1 MSEFV
6 IRQIMDSIMEK
17 TDTPNKWKV
26 FLAFAMI
33 YVVWGST
40 FFFIHKALAGF
51 APFLLGAVRFSAAGL
66 LLLGWCRIKGYR
78 LVDRPTILRAGL
90 MGLLLLYIDNGI
102 IIWVEQS
109 LPSGL
114 VAIMSA
120 SVAIWFIILD
130 KPMWKTNFS
139 NLPTVI
145 GLFLGFFGVVMLFG
159 DRVAQAM
166 DASEREANVIGL
178 SLLLLG
184 ALAWTIGSLYSKY
197 AGKPKAGRET
207 NSMVSTA
214 WQMLIA
220 GIAFSV
226 TATARGEVAGFRFEA
241 VPASAWWAMAYLIL
255 FGSVLAY
262 SSYIWLLQV
271 RSATQVS
278 THTYINPIVAVL
290 LGALFA
296 SEAVTYSQLVGL
308 TVILLSVL
316 LINWDTYGLSSL
328 FVTRKGRYARL
339 RERVRIRTAI
349 RGSLPP
355 TVEGN
360 RDKTKDSSH

>member
-1 MSEFV
+1 MKPMN
-6 IRQIMDSIMEK
+6 I
-17 TDTPNKWKV
+17 TNKWKV

-66 LLLGWCRIKGYR
+66 LLLGWCHFKGYR
-78 LVDRPTILRAGL
+78 LIDKATILRAGL

-120 SVAIWFIILD
+120 SVAIWFIVLD
-130 KPMWKTNFS
+130 RPMWKTNFG

-159 DRVAQAM
+159 DRVASAL
-166 DASEREANVIGL
+166 DASQRHANIIGL

-197 AGKPKAGRET
+197 AGKPKGGQET

-220 GIAFSV
+220 GIAFSI
-226 TATARGEVAGFRFEA
+226 TATARGEVADFRFEG
-241 VPASAWWAMAYLIL
+241 VPVSAWWAMAYLIF

-262 SSYIWLLQV
+262 SAYIWLLQV
-271 RSATQVS
+271 RTATQVS
-278 THTYINPIVAVL
+278 THTYVNPIVAVM

-296 SEAVTYSQLVGL
+296 NEAVTYSQLMGL
-308 TVILLSVL
+308 AVILLSVL
-316 LINWDTYGLSSL
+316 LINWDAYGLSNL
-328 FVTRKGRYARL
+328 FARRKSRYAHL
-339 RERVRIRTAI
+339 RERARVRTSI
-349 RGSLPP
+349 RGPLPV
-355 TVEGN
+355 TAEED
-360 RDKTKDSSH
+360 RDKTRDKH